1 MTLKRLKRLEGKDF
15 KKDIKDYITKTHEF
29 YDNKVPELKTLSKI
43 LKQEHSLKKFY
54 RIFNKLWK
62 SGIQKERAL
71 AIQTLEL
78 YKKDF
83 DKDTWKFLKPKLK
96 DVKSKD
102 EIERIQGIIKGVLKK
117 CPELKG
123 EVEGKFYAK

>member
-1 MTLKRLKRLEGKDF
+1 MTLKRLNRLEGKEF
-15 KKDIKDYITKTHEF
+15 REDIKDYITKTHDF
-29 YDNKVPELKTLSKI
+29 YDNKIPELKTLSKI

-62 SGIQKERAL
+62 SGIQRERAL

-83 DKDTWKFLKPKLK
+83 DAGTWKVLKPKLK
-96 DVKSKD
+96 GIRSEDEAVRIRGIVK
-102 EIERIQGIIKGVLKK
+102 GILKS
-117 CPELKG
+117 CPELKDEIG
-123 EVEGKFYAK
+123 RKFNVK